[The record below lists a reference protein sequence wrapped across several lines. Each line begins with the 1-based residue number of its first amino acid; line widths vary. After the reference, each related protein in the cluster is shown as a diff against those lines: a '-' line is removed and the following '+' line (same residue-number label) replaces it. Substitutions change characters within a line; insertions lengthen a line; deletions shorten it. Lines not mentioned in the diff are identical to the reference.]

1 MKLSGYIQNQFK
13 LTRKLSM
20 HLSKIIL
27 ALFISISAPLTWASV
42 PESKVSLAKE
52 LLRVNGEAEL
62 MEVMISEG
70 FKAGFQPIADQLQL
84 TLGDCA
90 DPVIGQLKISVTGLL
105 IDIVSSNNVL
115 EKMAQMY
122 AENFEEQELQ
132 ELITW
137 SQSPIGLKMKS
148 VAPTLARKSMEM
160 SNEIMM
166 TAMPKFQSEMESV
179 MASASANAQQCMAR
193 N

>member
-1 MKLSGYIQNQFK
+1 M
-13 LTRKLSM
+13 
-20 HLSKIIL
+20 
-27 ALFISISAPLTWASV
+27 
-42 PESKVSLAKE
+42 
-52 LLRVNGEAEL
+52 
-62 MEVMISEG
+62 
-70 FKAGFQPIADQLQL
+70 
-84 TLGDCA
+84 
-90 DPVIGQLKISVTGLL
+90 L

-179 MASASANAQQCMAR
+179 MASASENAQQCMAR